1 MTIFDWIKSKLR
13 KRPAHVVPVVGAIDG
28 AAFLALTEYERGG
41 YAAVTVRF
49 DGNEAVLIHA
59 GIPQSALKALM
70 HSGAIL
76 AAQAPD
82 VRVS

>member
-1 MTIFDWIKSKLR
+1 MTVFDWIKSKLR
-13 KRPAHVVPVVGAIDG
+13 KRPAHVVPVGAIDG
-28 AAFLALTEYERGG
+28 AAFAALAEYERGG

-49 DGNEAVLIHA
+49 ADNEAVLIHA

-70 HSGAIL
+70 HAGAML

>member
-1 MTIFDWIKSKLR
+1 MTVFDWIKSKLR
-13 KRPAHVVPVVGAIDG
+13 KRPAHVVPVSAIDG
-28 AAFLALTEYERGG
+28 AAFAALAEYERGG

-49 DGNEAVLIHA
+49 ADNEAVLIHA
-59 GIPQSALKALM
+59 GIPQSALRALM
-70 HSGAIL
+70 HAGAIL

>member
-1 MTIFDWIKSKLR
+1 MTVFDWIKSKLR
-13 KRPAHVVPVVGAIDG
+13 KRPAHVVPVGAIDG
-28 AAFLALTEYERGG
+28 AAFAALADYERGG

-59 GIPQSALKALM
+59 GIPQSALRALM
-70 HSGAIL
+70 HAGAIL

>member
-13 KRPAHVVPVVGAIDG
+13 KRAAHVVPIGAIDG
-28 AAFLALTEYERGG
+28 AAFAALAEYERGG

-70 HSGAIL
+70 HAGAIL
-76 AAQAPD
+76 AAQVPD